1 MRVAVTGGSG
11 FIGSHVVGKLLGHGH
26 DVVVIDKRIER
37 AWPNADYLRAD
48 ILEMTDLVEALT
60 GTDVVFHLAGVSDVD
75 KAVQDPLGT
84 VEANVTGT
92 ANILEASRQAGVGRV
107 GLASTVWV
115 YGAAPGEGSIDED
128 SPLSPA
134 AVSHV
139 YTASKIAAEALVQS
153 YHHLYGLEYTIL
165 RYGIP
170 YGPGMR
176 PELVVARFVA
186 LALSGQGLT
195 INGDGSQYRR
205 YIYVEDLAQ
214 AHVLALGAAA
224 ANQTLVLEGTEK
236 VTVRQIAESV
246 RDVLGD
252 DVRIEFRPAR
262 SGDFAGRDVEARRAQ
277 ELLGWSPKVSFQEG
291 LGRYVEWFRATSGR
305 VGTAPA

>member
-11 FIGSHVVGKLLGHGH
+11 FIGSHVVGKLLGNGH
-26 DVVVIDKRIER
+26 EVVVIDKRIER
-37 AWPNADYLRAD
+37 AWPNADYIRAD
-48 ILEMTDLVEALT
+48 ILEMTDLVEALADT
-60 GTDVVFHLAGVSDVD
+60 ELVFHLAGVSDVD
-75 KAVQDPLGT
+75 KAVKDPVGT

-92 ANILEASRQAGVGRV
+92 ANVLEASRQAGVSRV

-128 SPLSPA
+128 SPLAPA

-139 YTASKIAAEALVQS
+139 YTASKIAAEALVHS
-153 YHHLYGLEYTIL
+153 YHDLYGLDYTIL

-176 PELVVARFVA
+176 PELVVARFVQ

-195 INGDGSQYRR
+195 INGDGSQYRK

-214 AHVLALGAAA
+214 AHVQALDPAAV
-224 ANQTLVLEGTEK
+224 NQTIVLEGSEK
-236 VTVRQIAESV
+236 VTVRQIAEAV
-246 RDVLGD
+246 RAVLGN
-252 DVRIEFRPAR
+252 VEIEFREAR
-262 SGDFAGRDVEARRAQ
+262 SGDFAGREVEAHLAH
-277 ELLGWSPKVSFQEG
+277 ELLGWSPRVSFQEG

-305 VGTAPA
+305 GGTAPA